1 MRHKS
6 YIVFFIILGI
16 VAFFNYMKPLSSDDY
31 FYAFIWPEGV
41 KLNGILPADAA
52 RISCLKDIYKSVKE
66 YYFIW
71 GGRLP
76 AQSLMTFFVWQGKP
90 LFNIFNSFMFI
101 LLIAEIYW
109 LSHEGRVDLK
119 IDYSYI
125 VWIFF
130 ALWSFN
136 VGFNDTVLWM
146 SGSCTY
152 LWMMVIVLA
161 FLTPYVRNYYDNK
174 TYSNH
179 SLKLIIGMFTMGFLS
194 GCSFESAIFWIIL
207 FLSYWLYLC
216 KKKNCLQGWQVSGY
230 IGLCLGYM
238 TLFIS
243 PGNYARL
250 ASEHANDSF
259 FMSSEALMSNVA
271 ENAVILTFHLFPWYF
286 LIRFL
291 YCYYREKRKIL
302 KNNKTADSYVNFIKV
317 CAALAFSCGVVQFL
331 IPSGG
336 YRTSFVNL
344 IFLTIAVATIFRFQ
358 QKTATERLHG
368 KEKVF
373 LKTVGACYLIL
384 SMFFSAWGNYINW
397 NHWNSILVRV
407 EEAQYQHRNDVL
419 LVEPYPIRE
428 DSLINVL
435 SGFHISPM
443 PFRGLTETDEI
454 NRTFA
459 RYYNIKGIKVS
470 R

>member
-1 MRHKS
+1 M
-6 YIVFFIILGI
+6 
-16 VAFFNYMKPLSSDDY
+16 
-31 FYAFIWPEGV
+31 
-41 KLNGILPADAA
+41 
-52 RISCLKDIYKSVKE
+52 
-66 YYFIW
+66 
-71 GGRLP
+71 
-76 AQSLMTFFVWQGKP
+76 
-90 LFNIFNSFMFI
+90 
-101 LLIAEIYW
+101 
-109 LSHEGRVDLK
+109 
-119 IDYSYI
+119 
-125 VWIFF
+125 
-130 ALWSFN
+130 
-136 VGFNDTVLWM
+136 
-146 SGSCTY
+146 
-152 LWMMVIVLA
+152 
-161 FLTPYVRNYYDNK
+161 
-174 TYSNH
+174 
-179 SLKLIIGMFTMGFLS
+179 
-194 GCSFESAIFWIIL
+194 
-207 FLSYWLYLC
+207 
-216 KKKNCLQGWQVSGY
+216 
-230 IGLCLGYM
+230 
-238 TLFIS
+238 
-243 PGNYARL
+243 PGN
-250 ASEHANDSF
+250 
-259 FMSSEALMSNVA
+259 
-271 ENAVILTFHLFPWYF
+271 F

-407 EEAQYQHRNDVL
+407 EEAQYQHRNDIL